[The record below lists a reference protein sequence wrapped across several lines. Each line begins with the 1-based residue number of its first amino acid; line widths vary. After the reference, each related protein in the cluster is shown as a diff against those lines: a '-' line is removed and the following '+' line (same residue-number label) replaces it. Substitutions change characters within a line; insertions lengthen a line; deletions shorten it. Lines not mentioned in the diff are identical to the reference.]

1 MVRTVVSKRTMIDEI
16 DVSLYVVKR
25 NVNADMYGL
34 KTIMKVVWI
43 EKKIMTKYVLN

>member
-1 MVRTVVSKRTMIDEI
+1 MIDEI

-34 KTIMKVVWI
+34 KTMMEVVWI
-43 EKKIMTKYVLN
+43 KKTFYDKMF

>member
-1 MVRTVVSKRTMIDEI
+1 M
-16 DVSLYVVKR
+16 YAVKR
-25 NVNADMYGL
+25 NVNADMYGF